1 MKTAREIAEF
11 VGGTLEGDADK
22 QIHGVGSLDHAG
34 PGELTYAE
42 STYLDRVAAT
52 GASCVLVAE
61 GEYPDRTVI
70 LVDNPR
76 LAFARASHWL
86 APAQTPAAGIHPEA
100 LVQHDAVVAP
110 DAAVGAWTLIE
121 HGAHV
126 GRRTVVY
133 PGCYVGAGSRI
144 GDDCVVFP
152 RAVIYPGVTVGD
164 RTVIHAG
171 VVLGAD
177 GFGFVPDGSRHVKV
191 PQSGSVEIGSDV
203 EIGANSC
210 VDRAALD
217 ETSIGDGVK
226 IDNLCQVG
234 HNVRIGA
241 HAIISAQTGVAGS
254 TQIGGGSTI
263 GGQVGIGD
271 HCRIEEGAIVG
282 SGGGIP
288 SRKRIPGGVVYWG
301 TPARPLSDVK
311 LQQAHVARL
320 PKMAE
325 ELKQLRAEVQALKDR
340 LND

>member
-1 MKTAREIAEF
+1 MKTAQEIAEF
-11 VGGTLEGDADK
+11 VGGTLRGDA
-22 QIHGVGSLDHAG
+22 QQEIQGVGSLDHAG
-34 PGELTYAE
+34 PGMLAYAE
-42 STYLDRVAAT
+42 AAYVDRVPAT
-52 GASCVLVAE
+52 GASCVLVPA
-61 GEYPDRTVI
+61 GDHPGRTVI

-76 LAFARASHWL
+76 LAFARAAQWL
-86 APAQTPAAGIHPEA
+86 APAETPQSGVHPEA
-100 LVQHDAVVAP
+100 LIHEGAAVAP

-126 GRRTVVY
+126 GARTVVY

-144 GDDCVVFP
+144 GDDCVIFP
-152 RAVIYPGVTVGD
+152 HVVIYPGVTVGD

-177 GFGFVPDGSRHVKV
+177 GFGFVSDGARHVKV
-191 PQSGSVEIGSDV
+191 PQVGRAEIGSDV

-217 ETSIGDGVK
+217 ETAIGDGVK
-226 IDNLCQVG
+226 IDNLCQIG
-234 HNVRIGA
+234 HNVQVGA

-254 TQIGGGSTI
+254 TRIGGRSTI

-288 SRKRIPGGVVYWG
+288 SRKRVPGGVVYWG

-311 LQQAHVARL
+311 LQQAHVSRL

-325 ELKQLRAEVQALKDR
+325 ELKQLRDEVQALRNR
-340 LND
+340 LDD

>member
-1 MKTAREIAEF
+1 MKTAQEIAAF
-11 VGGTLEGDADK
+11 VGGTLEGDADQ
-22 QIHGVGSLDHAG
+22 QIHSVGSLDHAG
-34 PGELTYAE
+34 PGALTYAE
-42 STYLDRVAAT
+42 TAYLDRVPAT
-52 GASCVLVAE
+52 GASCVLVAA
-61 GEYPDRTVI
+61 GEFPGRTVV

-76 LAFARASHWL
+76 LAFARAAQWL
-86 APAQTPAAGIHPEA
+86 APAEPPQAGVHPEA
-100 LVQHDAVVAP
+100 LIHLGAVVAP
-110 DAAVGAWTLIE
+110 GAAVGAWTLID

-126 GRRTVVY
+126 GERTVIY
-133 PGCYVGAGSRI
+133 PGCYVGAGCRI

-152 RAVIYPGVTVGD
+152 HAVIYPGVTVGD

-177 GFGFVPDGSRHVKV
+177 GFGFVSDGTRHVKV
-191 PQSGSVEIGSDV
+191 PQVGRVEIGSDV

-217 ETSIGDGVK
+217 ETTVGDGVK

-254 TQIGGGSTI
+254 TRIGGRSTI

-271 HCRIEEGAIVG
+271 HCRIEDGAIVG

-288 SRKRIPGGVVYWG
+288 SRKRVPGGVVYWG

-311 LQQAHVARL
+311 VQQAHLSRL

-325 ELKQLRAEVQALKDR
+325 ELKQLRAAVQALKDR
-340 LND
+340 LED

>member
-1 MKTAREIAEF
+1 MKTAQEIAAF
-11 VGGTLEGDADK
+11 VGGRLRGDADQ
-22 QIHGVGSLDHAG
+22 QIHTVGSLDHAG
-34 PGELTYAE
+34 PGALTYAE
-42 STYLDRVAAT
+42 PAYLDRVPAS
-52 GASCVLVAE
+52 GASCVLLAS
-61 GEYPDRTVI
+61 GEFPGRTVI

-76 LAFARASHWL
+76 LAFARAAQWL
-86 APAQTPAAGIHPEA
+86 APAERPLAGVHPEA
-100 LVQHDAVVAP
+100 LVHAGAAVAP

-121 HGAHV
+121 HGARV
-126 GRRTVVY
+126 GARTVIY
-133 PGCYVGAGSRI
+133 PGCYVGAGCRI
-144 GDDCVVFP
+144 GDDCVIFP

-177 GFGFVPDGSRHVKV
+177 GFGFVSDGTRQIKV
-191 PQSGSVEIGSDV
+191 PQVGRVAIGSDV

-217 ETSIGDGVK
+217 ETAVGDGVK

-241 HAIISAQTGVAGS
+241 HTTISAQTGVAGS
-254 TQIGGGSTI
+254 THIGGRSTI

-288 SRKRIPGGVVYWG
+288 SRKRVPGGVVYWG

-311 LQQAHVARL
+311 VQQAHLSRL

-325 ELKQLRAEVQALKDR
+325 ELKQLRAEVQALRER
-340 LND
+340 LDT

>member
-1 MKTAREIAEF
+1 MKTAQELAAF
-11 VGGTLEGDADK
+11 VGGTLRGDGNQ
-22 QIHGVGSLDHAG
+22 QIHGVGSLEHAG
-34 PGELTYAE
+34 PGALTYAE
-42 STYLDRVAAT
+42 TAYLDRVPAT

-61 GEYPDRTVI
+61 GEFPERTTI

-76 LAFARASHWL
+76 LAFARAAQWL
-86 APAQTPAAGIHPEA
+86 APAEPPAGGVHPRA
-100 LVQHDAVVAP
+100 LVHADAVVAP
-110 DAAVGAWTLIE
+110 GAAVGAWTLID
-121 HGAHV
+121 HGARV
-126 GRRTVVY
+126 GERTVIY
-133 PGCYVGAGSRI
+133 PGCYVGAGCRI

-152 RAVIYPGVTVGD
+152 HAVLYPGAAVGD

-177 GFGFVPDGSRHVKV
+177 GFGFVPDGTRHVKV
-191 PQSGSVEIGSDV
+191 PQVGRVAIGSDV

-217 ETSIGDGVK
+217 ETAVEDGVK

-234 HNVRIGA
+234 HNVQIGA

-254 TQIGGGSTI
+254 TRIGGGSTI

-271 HCRIEEGAIVG
+271 HCRIEEGAVIG

-288 SRKRIPGGVVYWG
+288 SRKRVPGGVVYWG

-311 LQQAHVARL
+311 VQQAHLARL

-325 ELKQLRAEVQALKDR
+325 ELKRLQAEVQTLKKR
-340 LND
+340 LGD